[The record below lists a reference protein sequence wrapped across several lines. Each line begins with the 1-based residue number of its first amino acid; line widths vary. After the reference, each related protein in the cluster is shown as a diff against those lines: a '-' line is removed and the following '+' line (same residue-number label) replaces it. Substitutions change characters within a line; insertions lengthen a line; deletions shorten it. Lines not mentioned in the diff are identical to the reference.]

1 MSEES
6 WRADWS
12 NDLERA
18 WKARIAPT
26 DSPRTSIRP
35 APEYR
40 PMPEHRPTL
49 PEPAASANRTRAL
62 SDGET
67 EEVRKRR
74 PTATPR
80 RRIHVSA
87 PGIEGQLGRTEF
99 ELETEVGS
107 GGMGRVFRAK
117 QLSLGREVAV
127 KQLHADKALPD
138 STESFES
145 EACITAVLE
154 HPNIVPVYDMGVDQ
168 GDQIFYSMKLVD
180 GTPWDDLLDKRA
192 PGTVDAPPGETHDL
206 RAHLEILIEAANAVA
221 YAHSRGIIHRDIKPQ
236 NVMVGEFGEV
246 LLVDWGLACAL
257 HPDPTRPSRI
267 LDINQ
272 VIITCGTP
280 VYMPPEISTGQRDWV
295 GPWTDVYMLGAVMFE
310 VLYGIPPHEEA
321 TAIDALKIASRNEW
335 SFPQSV
341 SPELEPYHDVLRPVL
356 ERALSTHPHARQADG
371 KAFADEVRAALRHLD
386 SAELAA
392 EAVADFRELEQVQA
406 QLQRERQSKKM
417 ARHTDQQQTY
427 RTLGRVV
434 GVLEQA
440 LSSWPDNAFARHYIV
455 EAHLLH
461 AFCALSNQEIS
472 VVRQQLDMLGHLPAG
487 VLPTPDQS
495 TRASALQ
502 KRLAKAI
509 ATREKKRRLTRLL
522 QFSAIALALI
532 VLVGSLVA
540 ALMIR
545 DARDRARLERN
556 HLSQLLIGTAA
567 DGLEAELAGL
577 LQPVRGSLQ
586 GAADWAEAGRL
597 DTDDPETLTSFFL
610 PLIDGYEV
618 ISSVL
623 RADTLGNEYMLLRI
637 EDGWRV
643 RVSKPDTPTLFQK
656 LDPSGNVTQTWTET
670 VDYDPRKRPWFQGAS
685 TAPEQIVWTDPYTFF
700 TTKQPGVTAARTA
713 RSPAGRS
720 FVLGVDMLLT
730 DLSEF
735 TMRMPNTEHGEEHG
749 KVFVLDARHRV
760 IGLPRSPKFVDE
772 SSKLEAVLQ
781 PLDEIGEPVSA
792 EALRMWTDGGMK
804 SEPFRI
810 EASGQAW
817 WTGFRSYELDA
828 AHPLWIGVVLPEADF
843 PQLQ

>member
-1 MSEES
+1 
-6 WRADWS
+6 
-12 NDLERA
+12 
-18 WKARIAPT
+18 
-26 DSPRTSIRP
+26 
-35 APEYR
+35 
-40 PMPEHRPTL
+40 MPEHQPPL
-49 PEPAASANRTRAL
+49 AEPESGSKRTRAL
-62 SDGET
+62 SDTES
-67 EEVRKRR
+67 EEVRNRR
-74 PTATPR
+74 STATPR

-107 GGMGRVFRAK
+107 GGMGRVFRAR

-127 KQLHADKALPD
+127 KQLHPTAEMPD
-138 STESFES
+138 STEAFES

-168 GDQIFYSMKLVD
+168 SEQIFYSMKLID
-180 GTPWDDLLDKRA
+180 GTPWDDLLAKRA
-192 PGTVDAPPGETHDL
+192 PGSVDAPPGETHDL
-206 RAHLEILIEAANAVA
+206 RAHIEILIEAANAVA

-236 NVMVGEFGEV
+236 NVMVGEYGEV

-257 HPDPTRPSRI
+257 NPDHTRPSRI

-280 VYMPPEISTGQRDWV
+280 VYMPPEISTGQRAWV

-321 TAIDALKIASRNEW
+321 TAIDALRIASRNEW
-335 SFPQSV
+335 SFPRSV

-356 ERALSTHPHARQADG
+356 ERALSTHPHARQPDG
-371 KAFADEVRAALRHLD
+371 KAFANEVRAALRHLD
-386 SAELAA
+386 SAELAS
-392 EAVADFRELEQVQA
+392 EAVADFRVLESAQA
-406 QLQRERQSKKM
+406 ELQRVRQSKRLI
-417 ARHTDQQQTY
+417 RHKDQQQTY

-440 LSSWPDNAFARHYIV
+440 LSSWPDNALARHYIV

-472 VVRQQLDMLGHLPAG
+472 VVRQQLDLLGHLRAG
-487 VLPTPDQS
+487 VLPTPEQS
-495 TRASALQ
+495 TRATALKQ
-502 KRLAKAI
+502 RLAQAI
-509 ATREKKRRLTRLL
+509 SLRKRKRRLTRLL

-532 VLVGSLVA
+532 VVVGSVVA
-540 ALMIR
+540 ALLIR
-545 DARDRARLERN
+545 SARDRARLERN

-610 PLIDGYEV
+610 PLIDGYPV

-643 RVSKPDTPTLFQK
+643 RVSTPDDSALFQK
-656 LDPSGNVTQTWTET
+656 LDPAGNVVQSWTET
-670 VDYDPRKRPWFQGAS
+670 VNYDPRKRPWFQGAS
-685 TAPEQIVWTDPYTFF
+685 STPTEIVWTDPYTFF

-730 DLSEF
+730 DLSAF
-735 TMRMPNTEHGEEHG
+735 TMRMPNTQQGEEHG
-749 KVFVLDARHRV
+749 KVFVLDAQHRV
-760 IGLPRSPKFVDE
+760 IGLPRSPKFTDE
-772 SSKLEAVLQ
+772 RAKLEAVLR

-792 EALRMWTDGGMK
+792 EALRMWTQGGMESK
-804 SEPFRI
+804 PFRI
-810 EASGQAW
+810 EEAGQRW
-817 WTGFRSYELDA
+817 WTGFRSYELDP
-828 AHPLWIGVVLPEADF
+828 AHLLWIGVVLPEADF
-843 PQLQ
+843 PQLR